1 MTKCPEC
8 SAQIIITDENC
19 PSCNFPVSKLRGL
32 CAATLT
38 QNIDMIAALIQ
49 MGADVNSVDQNGR
62 TPLMIASFIGDADI
76 VEMLLAA
83 GANPEFTND
92 AGENALSLAQTKDVE
107 RLLRRAIVVLK
118 FSAARKKEKE
128 DTFAIEQD
136 KVEELPVEEVTP
148 DIEEALTR
156 LEPVVEPPRLTFEST
171 QPMPDPSEEISVNP
185 IPVVQSFDSTQVI
198 VHTLDSTQPIPITFK
213 ELISEEEDDPFTEL
227 EADIDEAPMSAEI
240 DQFIQM
246 ELQDMQPPIVI
257 ESSKKYS
264 SLTSDPMEESLKES
278 PEVQRV
284 SEEIDEFIQN
294 ELHDVQPSKY
304 FESSREVSS
313 LTFDP
318 MEELLTEPPVAS
330 QETVE
335 EEFLQSDLDL
345 EDVQPS
351 IHFETRPEQSSVT
364 LDPMEELLT
373 EPPVVSQETVEDEF
387 SQSNLNLED
396 DQPSIHFET
405 RPEEPSVTLDP
416 MEELL
421 MELPVTTPE
430 VKQDAELH
438 ATENFYQTAPAN
450 LQLESLDPTE
460 QMLEESE
467 DREIEI
473 PEEPEIPEPVIEEPA
488 PVMNQSPPMQR
499 EHQEWQ
505 DWKQIEQTVAF
516 APWKINAERSD
527 YESKDEI
534 ELAQPIHEVIAPPPK
549 TPEVP
554 PRIFLNFSRVR
565 NIAIAVGVGIFL
577 LQVFLFMNWP
587 FSSKKTPSQTKV
599 IQTPIKE
606 TKPVIPAPKPAAPKP
621 QPKVEVQKEP
631 ATIKPQPKVEVQ
643 KEPATIKPQPK
654 VEVQKEPATIK
665 PQPKVEVQKE
675 PVVPKPQPKVEV
687 QKKPVAAPKHE
698 PKLIAAKRPNPV
710 QPSKKQAKIKYESEE
725 SEPAPVPSKA
735 IGKSPQPSEEK
746 VAKARDLNNQ
756 GSNLLRAGKV
766 SEGISLLEQAVHTF
780 PKDTHDEN
788 YASALL
794 NLGRAWRMAGR
805 PDISIRLLQQRMK
818 INIERDEVER
828 ELLAA
833 KRQAVESGMGIR
845 ND

>member
-1 MTKCPEC
+1 LTQCPEC

-38 QNIDMIAALIQ
+38 QNPDMIAALIQ

-83 GANPEFTND
+83 GANPELTND
-92 AGENALSLAQTKDVE
+92 AGESALSLAQTKDVE

-128 DTFAIEQD
+128 DTLAIEQD
-136 KVEELPVEEVTP
+136 KVGEVPVEEVTP
-148 DIEEALTR
+148 DIQEALTR
-156 LEPVVEPPRLTFEST
+156 LEPVVEPPRLTLETT
-171 QPMPDPSEEISVNP
+171 QPMQNSSEEISVNP
-185 IPVVQSFDSTQVI
+185 IPVVQSFDSSQVI
-198 VHTLDSTQPIPITFK
+198 IRSLDSTQPIPITFK
-213 ELISEEEDDPFTEL
+213 ELVSEEKEEPFTEL
-227 EADIDEAPMSAEI
+227 EADIEEDPMSAEI

-246 ELQDMQPPIVI
+246 ELQDVQPPIVI

-264 SLTSDPMEESLKES
+264 SLTSDPMEESLKEF
-278 PEVQRV
+278 PDDQRV
-284 SEEIDEFIQN
+284 SEEIDEFIQS
-294 ELHDVQPSKY
+294 ELQDIQPSNY
-304 FESSREVSS
+304 FESSAEKSS
-313 LTFDP
+313 LTMDP

-330 QETVE
+330 QEKVE
-335 EEFLQSDLDL
+335 EEFLQSDMDL

-351 IHFETRPEQSSVT
+351 IHFETRAEGPSVT

-373 EPPVVSQETVEDEF
+373 EPPVASQEMVEEEF
-387 SQSNLNLED
+387 SQSVMDLED
-396 DQPSIHFET
+396 VQPSIHFET
-405 RPEEPSVTLDP
+405 RSEEPSVTFDS
-416 MEELL
+416 MDELL
-421 MELPVTTPE
+421 MELPVVSPE
-430 VKQDAELH
+430 VKEDAFLEPELH
-438 ATENFYQTAPAN
+438 ATENFYQTTPAN
-450 LQLESLDPTE
+450 LQPESLDPTE
-460 QMLEESE
+460 PMLEEESKN
-467 DREIEI
+467 REIEI

-488 PVMNQSPPMQR
+488 PVLNQSPPMQR
-499 EHQEWQ
+499 EHQTWE
-505 DWKQIEQTVAF
+505 DWKQIEHAVAF
-516 APWKINAERSD
+516 APWKIDAEPSD
-527 YESKDEI
+527 DESREEI
-534 ELAQPIHEVIAPPPK
+534 ELAQPIDEVIAPAPK

-554 PRIFLNFSRVR
+554 PKIFLNFSRVR
-565 NIAIAVGVGIFL
+565 NIAITIGVGIFL
-577 LQVFLFMNWP
+577 LQIFLFMNWP
-587 FSSKKTPSQTKV
+587 LGSKKTPSQTKV
-599 IQTPIKE
+599 MQTPMKE
-606 TKPVIPAPKPAAPKP
+606 TRPVIPAPKPVAPKP

-631 ATIKPQPKVEVQ
+631 VA
-643 KEPATIKPQPK
+643 
-654 VEVQKEPATIK
+654 
-665 PQPKVEVQKE
+665 
-675 PVVPKPQPKVEV
+675 PKPQPKVEV
-687 QKKPVAAPKHE
+687 QKTPVAAPKHE
-698 PKLIAAKRPNPV
+698 PKRIAAKRPNPV
-710 QPSKKQAKIKYESEE
+710 EPSKKQAKIKYESKE
-725 SEPAPVPSKA
+725 SEPAAVPSKA
-735 IGKSPQPSEEK
+735 IGKSPQLSDEK
-746 VAKARDLNNQ
+746 LAKARDLNNQ
-756 GSNLLRAGKV
+756 GSDLLRAGKV